1 MIKLIN
7 LIQILFLIIHYFNYF
22 ISYFSSIWRD
32 FLIKICGHNMND
44 FYRIA
49 NEIAKIPDEEING
62 LSWEDRLNELVKF
75 RVYLKE
81 YYDSYDDKYLSF
93 MERIDSEKD
102 LEERYILEYDFKK
115 EVLSKDYNL
124 DGLNYLLVNILF
136 KYRLS
141 IEDYNEYVNLLKEK
155 HDVEL
160 KADWE
165 KILSKKDLDLLEALS
180 LLSFI
185 QRQDY
190 WDYEHMPL
198 SYAIFDGTVDNILGE
213 IESHIDK
220 ENIEFLEIFVKK

>member
-1 MIKLIN
+1 
-7 LIQILFLIIHYFNYF
+7 
-22 ISYFSSIWRD
+22 
-32 FLIKICGHNMND
+32 MND

-75 RVYLKE
+75 RAYLKE

-93 MERIDSEKD
+93 MERIDSEGD
-102 LEERYILEYDFKK
+102 LEERYIREYDFKK

-213 IESHIDK
+213 IENHIDK
-220 ENIEFLEIFVKK
+220 ENIEFLEVFVKK

>member
-1 MIKLIN
+1 M
-7 LIQILFLIIHYFNYF
+7 
-22 ISYFSSIWRD
+22 
-32 FLIKICGHNMND
+32 ICGHNMND
-44 FYRIA
+44 YYRIA

-93 MERIDSEKD
+93 MKKIGSEEN
-102 LEERYILEYDFKK
+102 LEERYIREYDFKK

-136 KYRLS
+136 KYNLS

-160 KADWE
+160 KSDWE
-165 KILSKKDLDLLEALS
+165 RILSKKDLDLLEALS

-198 SYAIFDGTVDNILGE
+198 SYAIFDGTVDNILKS
-213 IESHIDK
+213 IENHIDD
-220 ENIEFLEIFVKK
+220 ESIEFLTIFVK

>member
-1 MIKLIN
+1 
-7 LIQILFLIIHYFNYF
+7 
-22 ISYFSSIWRD
+22 
-32 FLIKICGHNMND
+32 MND

-93 MERIDSEKD
+93 MEKIDSEED
-102 LEERYILEYDFKK
+102 LEERHILEYDFKK

-160 KADWE
+160 KSDWE
-165 KILSKKDLDLLEALS
+165 RILSKKDLDLLEALS

-198 SYAIFDGTVDNILGE
+198 SYAIFDGTVDNILE
-213 IESHIDK
+213 SIENHIDD
-220 ENIEFLEIFVKK
+220 ESMEFLTIFVK

>member
-115 EVLSKDYNL
+115 EVLSEDYNL

>member
-22 ISYFSSIWRD
+22 IFYFSSIWGD

-102 LEERYILEYDFKK
+102 LEERYIREYDFKK

-136 KYRLS
+136 KYNLS

-160 KADWE
+160 KSDWE
-165 KILSKKDLDLLEALS
+165 RILSKKDLDLFEALS

-198 SYAIFDGTVDNILGE
+198 SYAIFDGTVDNILKS
-213 IESHIDK
+213 IENHIDD
-220 ENIEFLEIFVKK
+220 ESIEFLTIFVK

>member
-1 MIKLIN
+1 MI
-7 LIQILFLIIHYFNYF
+7 
-22 ISYFSSIWRD
+22 
-32 FLIKICGHNMND
+32 D

-115 EVLSKDYNL
+115 EVLSEDYNL

-136 KYRLS
+136 KYKLTV
-141 IEDYNEYVNLLKEK
+141 EDYNEYVNLLKEK
-155 HDVEL
+155 YDVGL

-165 KILSKKDLDLLEALS
+165 KMISEKDLDLLEALS

-185 QRQDY
+185 QRSDY

-198 SYAIFDGTVDNILGE
+198 SYAIFDGTVDNILE
-213 IESHIDK
+213 SIENHIDE

>member
-1 MIKLIN
+1 
-7 LIQILFLIIHYFNYF
+7 
-22 ISYFSSIWRD
+22 
-32 FLIKICGHNMND
+32 MND

-49 NEIAKIPDEEING
+49 NEIAKIPDEEIKE

-75 RVYLKE
+75 RAYLKE
-81 YYDSYDDKYLSF
+81 YHDSYGNEYLSF
-93 MERIDSEKD
+93 IEKIGLEKD
-102 LEERYILEYDFKK
+102 LEEKYILEYDFKK

-136 KYRLS
+136 KYDLS

-155 HDVEL
+155 YDLEL
-160 KADWE
+160 KSDWE
-165 KILSKKDLDLLEALS
+165 KIASQKDLDLLESLS

-198 SYAIFDGTVDNILGE
+198 SYAIFDGTVDNIL
-213 IESHIDK
+213 ESVENHIDE